1 MTLLNAPIIAAEV
14 YSGGSFISPVVLV
27 PGHLISG
34 PRVLSASLNGVSD
47 PVFDVHGNLAYA
59 ARNAKND
66 VVVFDGAQ
74 AGPRFDDVVSDVVF
88 TDDALHSVYVALRG
102 REFVG
107 VLDNQPGKGIP
118 LDDSP
123 QHAQPR
129 KPDPTDLN
137 TIPGDDEPL
146 PPPVPKASIGW
157 TELTPHATHFAFEMV
172 KGGPRFNAGNTLR
185 AERTVVLD
193 GQPGKKY
200 NALGISV
207 LQFSKDERHYWYTV
221 VASGKQG
228 LVVVDGQESKLY
240 DNLTEA
246 QFDPA
251 YNGIICFA
259 RNGKKILRI
268 TLPLN

>member
-1 MTLLNAPIIAAEV
+1 
-14 YSGGSFISPVVLV
+14 
-27 PGHLISG
+27 
-34 PRVLSASLNGVSD
+34 
-47 PVFDVHGNLAYA
+47 
-59 ARNAKND
+59 
-66 VVVFDGAQ
+66 
-74 AGPRFDDVVSDVVF
+74 
-88 TDDALHSVYVALRG
+88 
-102 REFVG
+102 
-107 VLDNQPGKGIP
+107 
-118 LDDSP
+118 
-123 QHAQPR
+123 
-129 KPDPTDLN
+129 
-137 TIPGDDEPL
+137 
-146 PPPVPKASIGW
+146 
-157 TELTPHATHFAFEMV
+157 MV

-246 QFDPA
+246 QFDPVD
-251 YNGIICFA
+251 NGIICFA